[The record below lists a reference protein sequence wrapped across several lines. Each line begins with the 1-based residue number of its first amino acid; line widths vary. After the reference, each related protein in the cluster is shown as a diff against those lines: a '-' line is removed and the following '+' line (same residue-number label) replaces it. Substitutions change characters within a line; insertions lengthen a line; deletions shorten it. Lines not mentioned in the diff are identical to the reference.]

1 MRGPYWNHG
10 KTGVTGEAP
19 AKESKYTVAVVDGQR
34 RTYLGDQQPPAGA
47 EILEQVGH

>member
-19 AKESKYTVAVVDGQR
+19 VEKPKYTVAEVDGVR
-34 RTYLGDQQPPAGA
+34 RTYLGDEQPPAGA